1 MTDAGETWRRTLHS
15 MNRLR
20 SLQCPIIVGRDDL
33 LDLADRRLAEAA
45 LGHGQFLLIAG
56 EAGIGKTRLLDAIR
70 RKSRAAGFTDA
81 NGSLAPQDREVPSS
95 LIGDLAR
102 TVRRMPDFGDL
113 GDDLLAMRGER
124 DADALGSRRLYVLDV
139 ADRIAAAIDRPV
151 MLNFEDL
158 QWADEISLE
167 IVGELAR
174 RARELPV
181 LIVAAYRTEELPPG
195 AFFREWR
202 ARLIAQRQAEEARLA
217 PLTYDQTALMTTLI
231 LDTGLPAPREVV
243 AAVHERT
250 DGIPLH
256 IEELLGALGEDAR
269 TDGRKIRDA
278 QVPDTIEDA
287 ILARI
292 AQLSPE
298 ARSVA
303 QAGAVI
309 GRCFIPQVLA
319 GIMDRQVADLDEPI
333 AELVDRSF
341 LYDAGDVGWIDFRHQ
356 LLRDVL
362 YRSVPASEL
371 RRLHARAGEFGATL
385 DGQSEIHSSVHFER
399 AGLRAQAFRTA
410 LAGAREASRMSGRQE
425 AYDLYRRAIDNMPDD
440 LPVEQQA
447 ELYDEYSGAAS
458 AIERIDQTESATRI
472 ARQRFLEAGRPFD
485 AAGGLM
491 NLAIL
496 AGKNGDPIDRQ
507 LELMGQAMAEV
518 EQQPESLE
526 RTRWLGHM
534 FVARAHFEL
543 AASQFEAALA
553 DANAGSVAAEA
564 SGDREIALEA
574 ELTSARID
582 IIAGRYEAGLARGLR
597 AAREARDEGFESV
610 GVTGYRNIGVAAAHV
625 MDYESADIAIGE
637 GLRYADAIEQSHC
650 RQQMATT
657 SALMAWAAGR
667 WDEADLTARQELV
680 ERGCRRGV
688 LGSLDVIGLV
698 AMSRGHVDDAH
709 RWLDEGLDT
718 GRRTGEVPYIL
729 PPLWG
734 LAELDL
740 IAGNPRNA
748 AARCD
753 EALDLAI
760 SSGERAMLVPFLVP
774 GVRAWLAVH
783 RPEEAERWS
792 GRVRDVLVG
801 WETMAG
807 PAIAHADGLLRLA
820 TGSLVAAREAL
831 ETAVGGWT
839 DRRRTWE
846 ASWARLD
853 LAQCLMRSNRYGESA
868 PLLAEVRATAEG
880 LDSDPLLFR
889 ADELARIGRG
899 RGTVEEPWRPLT
911 AREFE
916 VARLIADGLTNAE
929 IADQLSIAPKTAS
942 AHVEHI
948 LAKLAVTRRAEIAKW
963 TASVARSEGQVPTRA
978 EPAARP
984 TATLAGRP

>member
-1 MTDAGETWRRTLHS
+1 MSRFG
-15 MNRLR
+15 

-33 LDLADRRLAEAA
+33 LDLAERRLAEAVA
-45 LGHGQFLLIAG
+45 GRGQFLLLAG

-70 RKSRAAGFTDA
+70 RKSRAAGFLDA
-81 NGSLAPQDREVPSS
+81 NGAVAPQDHDVPSA

-102 TVRRMPDFGDL
+102 TVRRMPEFGDL
-113 GDDLLAMRGER
+113 GDDLLAMGGER
-124 DADALGSRRLYVLDV
+124 DADALGSRRLYVVEV

-174 RARELPV
+174 RVRELPI
-181 LIVAAYRTEELPPG
+181 LLVAAYRTEDLPPG
-195 AFFREWR
+195 TFFREWR
-202 ARLIAQRQAEEARLA
+202 ARLIAQRLAEEARLA

-256 IEELLGALGEDAR
+256 IEELLGALGDDAR
-269 TDGRKIRDA
+269 SDGRAIRDA
-278 QVPDTIEDA
+278 KVPETIEDA

-309 GRCFIPQVLA
+309 GRCFIPEVLA
-319 GIMDRQVADLDEPI
+319 GIMDRQLADLDEPI
-333 AELVDRSF
+333 AELIAGSY
-341 LYDAGDVGWIDFRHQ
+341 LYDAGDVGFIDFRHQ

-362 YRSVPASEL
+362 YRSVPASDL
-371 RRLHARAGEFGATL
+371 RRLHARAGEFGAGL
-385 DGQSEIHSSVHFER
+385 AGQTEIHSSVHFER

-425 AYDLYRRAIDNMPDD
+425 AYDLYRRAIDNMPED
-440 LPVEQQA
+440 LPLDEQA

-458 AIERIDQTESATRI
+458 AIERIDQAESATRI
-472 ARQRFLEAGRPFD
+472 ARARFLEAGRPFE

-491 NLAIL
+491 GLAVL
-496 AGKNGDPIDRQ
+496 GAKNAEPIDGQ
-507 LELMGQAMAEV
+507 FELVEQAVAEV
-518 EQQPESLE
+518 EQQPDSIE
-526 RTRWLGHM
+526 RTRWLGSMH
-534 FVARAHFEL
+534 VARAHFEL
-543 AASQFEAALA
+543 SASQFARALEDAAA
-553 DANAGSVAAEA
+553 ASAAAEA
-564 SGDREIALEA
+564 VSDRETALEA
-574 ELTSARID
+574 VLMAARID
-582 IIAGRYEAGLARGLR
+582 IIDGRYETGLARGLK
-597 AAREARDEGFESV
+597 AAREARDEGYESV
-610 GVTGYRNIGVAAAHV
+610 GVTGYRNLAVAAAHV
-625 MDYESADIAIGE
+625 MDYKSADIAIGE

-657 SALMAWAAGR
+657 SALMAWSAGR

-698 AMSRGHVDDAH
+698 AMGRGRVEDAH
-709 RWLDEGLDT
+709 RWLDEALEA
-718 GRRTGEVPYIL
+718 GRRVGEIPYIL

-740 IAGNPRNA
+740 VDGDPRSA
-748 AARCD
+748 AARCE
-753 EALDLAI
+753 EALEFAA
-760 SSGERAMLVPFLVP
+760 SSGERALLVPFLVP
-774 GVRAWLAVH
+774 GVRALLAIH
-783 RPEEAERWS
+783 RPDEAERWVN
-792 GRVRDVLVG
+792 RVRSLLAG
-801 WETMAG
+801 WDAVAG
-807 PAIAHADGLLRLA
+807 PAFAHADGLLRLA

-831 ETAVGGWT
+831 ETAVQGWT
-839 DRRRTWE
+839 DRRRMWE

-868 PLLAEVRATAEG
+868 PMLAELRATAEALG
-880 LDSDPLLFR
+880 SDPLLFR

-899 RGTVEEPWRPLT
+899 RGTLEEPWRPLT

-916 VARLIADGLTNAE
+916 VARLIADGLTNGE
-929 IADQLSIAPKTAS
+929 IADQLAIAPKTAS

-963 TASVARSEGQVPTRA
+963 TASVARSEGPVPTPM
-978 EPAARP
+978 EPASRP